1 MKNFKKAGGRM
12 FLFLPLGLIVILFE
26 CVPLFGMITKSF
38 GGDGGFSLQ
47 YFMEI
52 FEKPVY
58 RTAIQNSLW
67 VTFASTFVGLLIDFF
82 LAMALSRSKGRGKAW
97 FLSLLN
103 LTSSFSG
110 LPLAIAFITVLGTS
124 GVFVLIARAIGFAP
138 LSEYNLYSMGGMFI
152 VYVYFQ
158 VPMGTLL
165 LLPPFDKVRREWKE
179 AARLMNAGSRRFWLQ
194 VGIPVMMPGILGTFN
209 MLFSNA
215 VAAYATPYLL
225 INNSISL
232 LPIKI
237 VDMFVGDVRQRPEL
251 GSALSIV
258 LLAIVLIEIGATNLL
273 KRHFEKGMRS

>member
-38 GGDGGFSLQ
+38 GGDGGFSLR

-97 FLSLLN
+97 YLSLLN

-165 LLPPFDKVRREWKE
+165 LLPTFDKVRR
-179 AARLMNAGSRRFWLQ
+179 SRRFWLQ